1 MNAMMSSTALV
12 AVTVLVGSAVAQQQ
26 QTSGTAQYCIEGASG
41 PAKCEFHTMA
51 HCEKAKTGSSEQ
63 CVPRSKV
70 EGTVGGQRLPHANGL
85 LVRPHVN
92 SLLLR
97 VNRRTEPLVSEA
109 EYNGGRT
116 LIACAR
122 SPPVACSRREGE
134 NFEGESFHA
143 LALQQY
149 HRLTG

>member
-1 MNAMMSSTALV
+1 MNAMMTSTALV

-70 EGTVGGQRLPHANGL
+70 EGTVGGPTPSSRE
-85 LVRPHVN
+85 RP
-92 SLLLR
+92 SGS
-97 VNRRTEPLVSEA
+97 T
-109 EYNGGRT
+109 
-116 LIACAR
+116 
-122 SPPVACSRREGE
+122 SREQPSAPGE
-134 NFEGESFHA
+134 
-143 LALQQY
+143 QKD
-149 HRLTG
+149 